1 MSGFDHIIA
10 KSLSVVIEKNLGI
23 KTVQKIERRLFEK
36 YGISWNQSLEEFE
49 KLDFVLKELFGD
61 TGAKGLEHRF
71 CENVFDSKS
80 KKTNDSWITISDP
93 GINSDIIQTFGDAE
107 KKKIIES
114 VIETPKIIYE
124 IIKECNLPQT
134 SGYRKIN
141 ALIDDG
147 FLIPTEFEVKENK
160 KIFKYICTFKNLKIE
175 INSNKIKVSVQL
187 NNSQQERCS
196 FLRTIKHNLQ

>member
-1 MSGFDHIIA
+1 MPGFDHIIA
-10 KSLSVVIEKNLGI
+10 KSLSDTIEKNLGK
-23 KTVQKIERRLFEK
+23 KTVQKIEQRLFEK
-36 YGISWNQSLEEFE
+36 YGISWSQSLEEFE

-61 TGAKGLEHRF
+61 AGAKGLERRF
-71 CENVFDSKS
+71 CESIFDSKS
-80 KKTNDSWITISDP
+80 KKTNEEWITISDP
-93 GINSDIIQTFGDAE
+93 NINSIIIQTFGDLE

-114 VIETPKIIYE
+114 TISTSKISYE
-124 IIKECNLPQT
+124 IIRECNLPQT

-160 KIFKYICTFKNLKIE
+160 KIFKYTCIFKNLKID

-187 NNSQQERCS
+187 NDSQQEQCS
-196 FLRTIKHNLQ
+196 FLHIIKA